1 MKNLSFVIVLLAA
14 AVVSVSAQAVDV
26 SKLPTVD
33 VTGVSEIFVVPDEV
47 TFSLKVA
54 KTDKQLEKA
63 KSDNDQIIRRV
74 LEVAREF
81 KIDPKDVKT
90 DFITVKEAYERQRI
104 PNSDDEFRNVFVGYT
119 VSKTAVVK
127 LKDLSRFEEFF
138 SKVVGI
144 GVTDISGVTFAS
156 SQLRKHKDEARAMA
170 MRAAREKATALAAV
184 IGQSVGKAV
193 SIKEENVD
201 GFRSPYANTSSNSF
215 VVDGSEVDSEDTFS
229 VGTISV
235 KAQVE
240 VSFLLN

>member
-14 AVVSVSAQAVDV
+14 AVVSVSGQAVDV

-104 PNSDDEFRNVFVGYT
+104 PNSDGEFRNVFVGYT
-119 VSKTAVVK
+119 VSKTAIVK

-215 VVDGSEVDSEDTFS
+215 VVDSSEVDGEDTFS

>member
-14 AVVSVSAQAVDV
+14 AVVSVSGQAVDV

-215 VVDGSEVDSEDTFS
+215 VVDGSEVDGEDTFS

>member
-1 MKNLSFVIVLLAA
+1 MKKLSFIVALLAA
-14 AVVSVSAQAVDV
+14 AAVGVSAQTVDI

-33 VTGVSEIFVVPDEV
+33 VTGVAEIFVVPDEV

-54 KTDKQLEKA
+54 KTDKDLEKA
-63 KSDNDQIIRRV
+63 KRDNDQVVRKV
-74 LEVAREF
+74 LDLARDF
-81 KIDPKDVKT
+81 KLDPKDVKT
-90 DFITVKEAYERQRI
+90 DFITVKEAHKRERI
-104 PNSDDEFRNVFVGYT
+104 AGTDDEYRDVFVGYT

-138 SKVVGI
+138 SKVIAI

-201 GFRSPYANTSSNSF
+201 GYRSPYANTSSNSF
-215 VVDGSEVDSEDTFS
+215 AVDGSDADDEDTFS

-235 KAQVE
+235 KAQVD

>member
-1 MKNLSFVIVLLAA
+1 MKKLSMIFMLLAA
-14 AVVSVSAQAVDV
+14 AAAGISAQSVDV

-33 VTGVSEIFVVPDEV
+33 VTGVAEIFVVPDEV

-54 KTDKQLEKA
+54 KTDKELEKA
-63 KSDNDQIIRRV
+63 KRDNDQIIRKV
-74 LEVAREF
+74 LELARDF
-81 KIDPKDVKT
+81 KIDAKDVKT

-104 PNSDDEFRNVFVGYT
+104 VGTDDEYRNVFVGYT

-127 LKDLSRFEEFF
+127 LKDLSRFEDFF
-138 SKVVGI
+138 SKVIGI
-144 GVTDISGVTFAS
+144 GVTDISGVTFTS

-184 IGQSVGKAV
+184 IGQNIGRAV

-201 GFRSPYANTSSNSF
+201 GYRNSYANASSNSF
-215 VVDGSEVDSEDTFS
+215 AVDGSDTDEEDTFS

>member
-1 MKNLSFVIVLLAA
+1 MKKLSMLFVLFAA
-14 AVVSVSAQAVDV
+14 ATGAFAQSVDT

-33 VTGVSEIFVVPDEV
+33 VTGVAEIFVVPDEV

-54 KTDKQLEKA
+54 KTDRELEKA
-63 KSDNDQIIRRV
+63 KRDNDQVIRKV
-74 LEVAREF
+74 LELAREF
-81 KIDPKDVKT
+81 KLDPKDVKT
-90 DFITVKEAYERQRI
+90 DFITVKEAYERQRVAG
-104 PNSDDEFRNVFVGYT
+104 SDDEYRNVFVGYT

-138 SKVVGI
+138 SKLIGI

-170 MRAAREKATALAAV
+170 MRAAREKATALATV

-201 GFRSPYANTSSNSF
+201 GYRSPYANVSSNSF
-215 VVDGSEVDSEDTFS
+215 AVDGSGSDDEDTFS

-235 KAQVE
+235 KAQVQ